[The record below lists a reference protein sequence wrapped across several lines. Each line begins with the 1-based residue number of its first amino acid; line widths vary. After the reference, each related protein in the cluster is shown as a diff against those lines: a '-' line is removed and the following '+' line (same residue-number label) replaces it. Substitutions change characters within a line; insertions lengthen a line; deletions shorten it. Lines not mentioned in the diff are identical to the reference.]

1 MSSAQLQSYNS
12 KNTAS
17 GSNIQHLGV
26 FCHKFLQLT
35 NYQLGCL
42 VHTSSKSCTWIN
54 VKDHLIF
61 IFFLHFFPG
70 WNNKNVIYIE
80 LMEIFL
86 PVIDPVFVLC
96 LGFCDGAFADIHV
109 SAYFFKDSTYS
120 LENRRSF
127 CVLFQIKIQI
137 GDSIICWTFR
147 HNIHKHLLFIC
158 LGKRLFVLNLYALN
172 SNICKG
178 RDDNVFCFCFCFD
191 GKAIPLHTISPI
203 FLLKAVS
210 S

>member
-1 MSSAQLQSYNS
+1 MRSAQLESDIS

-17 GSNIQHLGV
+17 GSIIQHLGV

-35 NYQLGCL
+35 DYQLGSL

-96 LGFCDGAFADIHV
+96 LGFCDGTFADIHV
-109 SAYFFKDSTYS
+109 SAYFFKDSTYF
-120 LENRRSF
+120 LENRCSF
-127 CVLFQIKIQI
+127 CVLF
-137 GDSIICWTFR
+137 R
-147 HNIHKHLLFIC
+147 
-158 LGKRLFVLNLYALN
+158 
-172 SNICKG
+172 
-178 RDDNVFCFCFCFD
+178 
-191 GKAIPLHTISPI
+191 
-203 FLLKAVS
+203 
-210 S
+210 

>member
-12 KNTAS
+12 KNNRIPVPTS
-17 GSNIQHLGV
+17 SILGCL
-26 FCHKFLQLT
+26 CHKFLQLT

-86 PVIDPVFVLC
+86 PVIDPVFVS
-96 LGFCDGAFADIHV
+96 V
-109 SAYFFKDSTYS
+109 WDSVMVPSPISMYPRTS
-120 LENRRSF
+120 SRTARTLSRTRRSF

-137 GDSIICWTFR
+137 GDSIIAGPSGIIST
-147 HNIHKHLLFIC
+147 
-158 LGKRLFVLNLYALN
+158 
-172 SNICKG
+172 NICS
-178 RDDNVFCFCFCFD
+178 
-191 GKAIPLHTISPI
+191 LS
-203 FLLKAVS
+203 VS
-210 S
+210 VRGCLS